1 MKQYLKSIRGN
12 ITLRNQAFLTIMSKS
27 SNVGLAR
34 LAVATFASE
43 MDFTLN
49 ELEEIKVAISEAVT
63 NSVIHGYPEK
73 VGKID
78 IKMTINKDELEIKIT
93 DYGIGINDIEAV
105 LQPSYSTKKE
115 HMGLGLAFIDS
126 FMDQFEIDSDYGKG
140 TQIIMT
146 KKPVAV
152 QKVAD

>member
-1 MKQYLKSIRGN
+1 M
-12 ITLRNQAFLTIMSKS
+12 RNQAFLTIMSKS